1 MIENSVI
8 RNVLAGICISGMII
22 FVAPMIVGS
31 IINTGNVFGGFICLI
46 GTIFFLFNQQI
57 MGFVYAH
64 KALKISFRI
73 LCVLLCLCVALA
85 IVFSVLMIRAGTAR
99 PDTEQP
105 VIVLGCKVKG
115 TRPSL
120 MLAKRL
126 DSAYEYLSGNNAVVI
141 VSGGKGANEQISEAE
156 CMKNYLVSKG
166 LDEKRIITED
176 KSTSTQENL
185 EFSKKILEEKG
196 LGTDVVIATDLFHQY
211 RASLIAKETNLN
223 VKAVSA
229 KTSLWL
235 VPTYWVRE
243 WFGLAQFF
251 VFGN

>member
-8 RNVLAGICISGMII
+8 RNILAGICISGVMI
-22 FVAPMIVGS
+22 FVAPMIIGS
-31 IINTGNVFGGFICLI
+31 IINIGNVFGGFICII

-57 MGFVYAH
+57 MNVVLSH
-64 KALKISFRI
+64 KALKVSFNV
-73 LCVLLCLCVALA
+73 LCVLLCLCVGLA
-85 IVFSVLMIRAGTAR
+85 IVFSVLMIKAGNAK
-99 PDTEQP
+99 PDAEQP

-126 DSAYEYLSGNNAVVI
+126 DSAYEYLSQNNAVVI
-141 VSGGKGANEQISEAE
+141 VSGGKGENEQISEAE
-156 CMKNYLVSKG
+156 CMKNYLVAKG
-166 LDEKRIITED
+166 LDAKRIIIED

-185 EFSKKILEEKG
+185 EFSKEILNQKG

-211 RASLIAKETNLN
+211 RASLIAKKTNLT

-235 VPTYWVRE
+235 IPTYWVRE
-243 WFGLAQFF
+243 WFGLAEFF